1 MTYKQLF
8 YNFLKYYNVL
18 SLYKKN
24 IYNRLGYYKEY
35 WLITVHLKSKKN

>member
-8 YNFLKYYNVL
+8 YNFLKYNNVL

-35 WLITVHLKSKKN
+35 GYFTVHKKSKKN